1 VVQKESVMSDSRAA
15 ILSRIR
21 DLNLEKKEHPVIPD
35 FEKKGDVK
43 SLFID
48 SLVASHVSVI
58 EGNLDA
64 SLFEQITSKK
74 DIIYSNVDEL
84 SSLSTIPKAQL
95 DDQLTLSSL
104 DHVIV
109 RGDIGVG
116 ENGAIWLPESNIE
129 KRILSFIT
137 LHLIVIVS
145 KNDLVHD
152 MHQAYSKIKELPGFG
167 LFVAGPSK
175 TADIEQSLVIGAHGP
190 KRMTVL
196 LID

>member
-1 VVQKESVMSDSRAA
+1 MSDSRAA

-35 FEKKGDVK
+35 FEKNGDVK
-43 SLFID
+43 SQFIN

-58 EGNLDA
+58 EGNLDT
-64 SLFEQITSKK
+64 SLFEQITSKN

-84 SSLSTIPKAQL
+84 SSLSTIQKDQL
-95 DDQLTLSSL
+95 EDQLTLSSL

-109 RGDIGVG
+109 RGEIGVG
-116 ENGAIWLPESNIE
+116 ENGAIWLPEINIE
-129 KRILSFIT
+129 KRVMSFIT

-196 LID
+196 LTD